1 MFKRSL
7 LLRLQTR
14 RQASYRRSL
23 HRSVHAAHSTSTLL
37 LADTSLYL
45 QEDLASQTDVVGSAD
60 QAPVGVMG
68 FFQRAA
74 AGGQD
79 RADAFAL
86 SDRASILHHLDQPAI
101 IPHVAESENKKF
113 TFEVRLHVNSI
124 DNTACLRKAAAMLG
138 LEQVWIAGWHCV
150 LASCHCVHY
159 AMLGLEQVC
168 IAAWHCV
175 LASCHCIH
183 YATSA

>member
-1 MFKRSL
+1 MNFC
-7 LLRLQTR
+7 
-14 RQASYRRSL
+14 
-23 HRSVHAAHSTSTLL
+23 
-37 LADTSLYL
+37 L

-60 QAPVGVMG
+60 QAPAGVMG

-113 TFEVRLHVNSI
+113 TFEVRLHVHST
-124 DNTACLRKAAAMLG
+124 DNTACLREAA
-138 LEQVWIAGWHCV
+138 
-150 LASCHCVHY
+150 

-168 IAAWHCV
+168 IAGWQCV
-175 LASCHCIH
+175 LASCRIH
-183 YATSA
+183 YAMLGLVIVYTVPCLVLTRSE